1 MPRHFASRL
10 SAAAD
15 RIDAFTTALG
25 RIVALLGFVTV
36 LVCFATVYLRYAL
49 GVGFTWTQ
57 ELYTWTH
64 VFMIMLGSAYT
75 LLKGGFV
82 RVDMFYA
89 RATERTK
96 AMIDLFGSIAFTLPF
111 LIMVGW
117 YGWPFF
123 FASFRMGERSQY
135 EDGLGA
141 LYVLKSSLMIF
152 AVLVSIQVIGGILR
166 NIAVL
171 LDGPAGSR
179 PGEAS

>member
-1 MPRHFASRL
+1 MSDDLASL
-10 SAAAD
+10 LTGAAN
-15 RIDAFTTALG
+15 RIDRFTTAIG
-25 RIVALLGFVTV
+25 RMVALIGFVTV
-36 LVCFATVYLRYAL
+36 FVCFATVYLRYAV

-89 RATERTK
+89 RASARTK
-96 AMIDLFGSIAFTLPF
+96 AKIDLFGSVAFTLPF
-111 LIMVGW
+111 LAMIGW

-123 FASFRMGERSQY
+123 LASFRMGERSQY

-141 LYVLKSSLMIF
+141 LYILKSSLIVF

-171 LDGPAGSR
+171 LDDNAASGQ
-179 PGEAS
+179 GEPS

>member
-1 MPRHFASRL
+1 MPGQLASRL
-10 SAAAD
+10 TAAAD
-15 RIDAFTTALG
+15 RIDAFTIALG
-25 RIVALLGFVTV
+25 RFVALLGFATV
-36 LVCFATVYLRYAL
+36 IVCFATVYLRYAV

-89 RATERTK
+89 RASERTK
-96 AMIDLFGSIAFTLPF
+96 AKIDLFGSIVFTLPF
-111 LIMVGW
+111 LVMIAW

-123 FASFRMGERSQY
+123 LASYQMGERSQY

-141 LYVLKSSLMIF
+141 LYALKSSLIIF
-152 AVLVSIQVIGGILR
+152 ALLVSIQVIGGILR
-166 NIAVL
+166 NVAIL
-171 LDGPAGSR
+171 LDGAAHGRAG
-179 PGEAS
+179 GAS